1 MSLKSAGIVA
11 SPGGRRSVGKIAGGL
26 LVAALLVAGAVV
38 LWQSGNPDR
47 YIATNEIIVVVLYVT
62 LALFLVGFLLVFTG
76 KLNEE
81 KVGYMI
87 VYCYLFTWFLLLAPP
102 LVFIGFPEALDL
114 ARKVRDSPVGIVLG
128 CAERPVGQQMDA
140 ERRSVPRDA
149 AWLPKEIACG
159 NNTPQWLLNIGGT
172 VMPRGEIEGHR
183 AAHEQSFRD
192 IVRQNGEQSLKPRA
206 TGGEVQPIAH
216 TQVPYD
222 VLMWEGLLAMPPGE
236 TLKQTDRVLG
246 GVVVPLYFV
255 IISLM
260 GGLVSM
266 MRRVPEYQRRIVS
279 TCPEHISCERA
290 REYLVF
296 QIMQVLSAPLIA
308 ITAYYAF
315 EPTSRAASIALA
327 FITGFSSELILLYV
341 RAITV
346 RLRPEE
352 STAAARAPDM
362 PAQVMLAPTSI
373 EFGKVRIGAK
383 SSASALTLTNAG
395 TKPIAIREI
404 SVTAEFDF
412 TPRAPMT
419 LAGGAHL
426 QLEMFF
432 SPSEAGGR
440 KGALTITSDAPGSPH
455 VIALSGEGE
464 SAV

>member
-1 MSLKSAGIVA
+1 MSLQVLASEESAG
-11 SPGGRRSVGKIAGGL
+11 GNRSLGKIAGGL
-26 LVAALLVAGAVV
+26 LVAAVLVIGAAV
-38 LWQSGNPDR
+38 LWQSDAQDSS
-47 YIATNEIIVVVLYVT
+47 IATNEVIVVVLYVA

-76 KLNEE
+76 RLNEA
-81 KVGYMI
+81 KVSYMV
-87 VYCYLFTWFLLLAPP
+87 VYCYLFTWFFLIAPP
-102 LVFIGFPEALDL
+102 LVFIGFPETLDS

-128 CAERPVGQQMDA
+128 CAERPVAQQIDA

-183 AAHEQSFRD
+183 AAHFKD
-192 IVRQNGEQSLKPRA
+192 IVFQNGSRGLKDRENRGA
-206 TGGEVQPIAH
+206 VQPVA
-216 TQVPYD
+216 QGPVPYD
-222 VLMWEGLLAMPPGE
+222 VQMWEGLLAMPPGE

-255 IISLM
+255 IIALM

-266 MRRVPEYQRRIVS
+266 MRRVPEYQRRIAPG
-279 TCPEHISCERA
+279 CPERITCEQA

-315 EPTSRAASIALA
+315 EPTSRATSIALA

-352 STAAARAPDM
+352 STSPAKRPDNAVGGNS
-362 PAQVMLAPTSI
+362 PA
-373 EFGKVRIGAK
+373 
-383 SSASALTLTNAG
+383 
-395 TKPIAIREI
+395 
-404 SVTAEFDF
+404 
-412 TPRAPMT
+412 
-419 LAGGAHL
+419 
-426 QLEMFF
+426 
-432 SPSEAGGR
+432 
-440 KGALTITSDAPGSPH
+440 
-455 VIALSGEGE
+455 
-464 SAV
+464 